1 MFSGIIAEVGTVKA
15 FERNGEAALLTV
27 EASPAFSDVALG
39 ESIAVNGVCL
49 TVVDHRESTFTLD
62 ISPET
67 LRATN
72 LGELR
77 PGDGVNLERAL
88 CLSDRI
94 GGHLVS
100 GHVDGVGCIIG
111 KRPEANALHYDI
123 QVSKSL
129 LRYIVPKGSI
139 AVDGI
144 SLTVVAC
151 RPDGFQVTIIPHT
164 AAVTTIGHKALGATV
179 NLEVDMLGKYVER
192 VLQARLE
199 GADTGDLHA
208 ASGRQDRAA
217 GEGERAGVVHGIQ

>member
-1 MFSGIIAEVGTVKA
+1 MFSGIVAEVGTVKA
-15 FERNGEAALLTV
+15 YAGNEEAASLTIQ
-27 EASPAFSDVALG
+27 ASPAFTDVALG

-49 TVVDHRESTFTLD
+49 TVVDRREHTFVLD
-62 ISPET
+62 VSPET

-77 PGDGVNLERAL
+77 PGDGVNLERSL

-100 GHVDGVGCIIG
+100 GHVDGVGRITDR
-111 KRPEANALHYDI
+111 RPEANALHYEI
-123 QVSKSL
+123 QVPKDL
-129 LRYIVPKGSI
+129 MRYIVPKGSV

-164 AAVTTIGHKALGATV
+164 AAVTTINNKAVGATV
-179 NLEVDMLGKYVER
+179 NIECDMIGKYVER
-192 VLQARLE
+192 AVQVRL
-199 GADTGDLHA
+199 
-208 ASGRQDRAA
+208 A
-217 GEGERAGVVHGIQ
+217 GEGAELGELQGAWWRGHGIGG

>member
-1 MFSGIIAEVGTVKA
+1 MFSGIVAEIGTVKA
-15 FERNGEAALLTV
+15 LEETGEAASLTI
-27 EASPAFSDVALG
+27 EASPAFSDVAIG

-49 TVVDHRESTFTLD
+49 TVVDHRGGVFVVD

-77 PGDGVNLERAL
+77 PGDGVNLERS
-88 CLSDRI
+88 LSLNDRI

-100 GHVDGVGCIIG
+100 GHVDGVGRIIA
-111 KRPEANALHYDI
+111 KRPEANALHYDL
-123 QVSKSL
+123 QVPRGL
-129 LRYIVPKGSI
+129 MRYVVPKGSI

-164 AAVTTIGHKALGATV
+164 AAVTTIGRKALGATV
-179 NLEVDMLGKYVER
+179 NLECDMIGKYVER
-192 VLQARLE
+192 ALQARLE
-199 GADTGDLHA
+199 GEGAG
-208 ASGRQDRAA
+208 A
-217 GEGERAGVVHGIQ
+217 GELQGALWRSHGIAE

>member
-1 MFSGIIAEVGTVKA
+1 MFSGIVAEVGTVKA
-15 FERNGEAALLTV
+15 LEGSVEAASLTI
-27 EASPAFSDVALG
+27 ETSRSPSDVVIG

-49 TVVDHRESTFTLD
+49 TVAHRHESTFTVD

-77 PGDGVNLERAL
+77 PGDGVNLERSL
-88 CLSDRI
+88 CLNDRL

-100 GHVDGVGCIIG
+100 GHVDGVGTIID
-111 KRPEANALHYDI
+111 KRLEANALHYDV
-123 QVSKSL
+123 QVSKGL
-129 LRYIVPKGSI
+129 MRYIVPKGSI

-144 SLTVVAC
+144 SLTIVAC

-164 AAVTTIGHKALGATV
+164 AAVTTIGRKDIGASV
-179 NLEVDMLGKYVER
+179 NLECDMIGKYVER

-199 GADTGDLHA
+199 DEGAE
-208 ASGRQDRAA
+208 A
-217 GEGERAGVVHGIQ
+217 GESPLALLRRYGVAK